1 MKQIISIGVQHN
13 LDQYLNNKIRISNQ
27 IALLMAL
34 VGLCYTVFSI
44 FFYPT
49 LTVYPAFCVLLSFG
63 AIVLNYLGLYNI
75 SRFIL
80 STLVILLAFVYHGF
94 LVQPGE
100 KTISSMIVIEFALS
114 VIPWVLI
121 DFREKTLLTVSL
133 AVCYLM
139 IFSQSWA
146 NEIFDIELDS
156 SLFREGF
163 LNIASFGFGVLI
175 LISCL
180 YFMQNKNYNSEI
192 QNENLLDDIQKKNV
206 DMDKQRKELEN
217 HLHEIELARA
227 QEEKLNWISKGL
239 AEMAEL
245 LRQDYKDIHNVLV
258 SEIVKYIEANQG
270 CIFMVNDDDTDH
282 VFLEMKGCYAF
293 QRQKHFVKKM
303 EVGQG
308 LIGQCYL
315 EREII
320 KLKEVPSDFVNIT
333 SGLGESLPSFVVIV
347 PIMHDDKVAG
357 VMEFALFHEL
367 EEYQVEFLDKLSYNL
382 GSFFIS
388 NTMNVKTKE
397 LLNQSQFQM
406 EQLRAQ
412 EEEMRQN
419 MEELQATQ
427 EEMQRKEKEYLE
439 RISELEKELV

>member
-1 MKQIISIGVQHN
+1 MKQIISIGVQPE
-13 LDQYLNNKIRISNQ
+13 LEQYLNNKIRISNQ
-27 IALLMAL
+27 VALLMAL

-44 FFYPT
+44 YFYPP
-49 LTVYPAFCVLLSFG
+49 LTVYPAFCILLSFG
-63 AIVLNYLGLYNI
+63 AIALNYLGFYNV

-121 DFREKTLLTVSL
+121 DFREKTLLTISL
-133 AVCYLM
+133 AACYIM
-139 IFSQSWA
+139 IFSQGWA
-146 NEIFDIELDS
+146 NVVFDIELDS
-156 SLFREGF
+156 SFFREGY
-163 LNIASFGFGVLI
+163 LSIASYGFGVMI
-175 LISCL
+175 LVSCL
-180 YFMQNKNYNSEI
+180 YFMQNKNYNSEME
-192 QNENLLDDIQKKNV
+192 NEKLLDDIQQKNSE
-206 DMDKQRKELEN
+206 MDGQKRELEN

-239 AEMAEL
+239 ADMAEI
-245 LRQDYKDIHNVLV
+245 LRQDHDDIHVALV

-270 CIFMVNDDDTDH
+270 CIFMVNENDADH
-282 VFLEMKGCYAF
+282 IFLEMKACYAF
-293 QRQKHFVKKM
+293 QRQKHFAKNI
-303 EVGQG
+303 EIGQG

-315 EREII
+315 EKEII
-320 KLKEVPSDFVNIT
+320 KLKEVPDDFVNIT
-333 SGLGESLPSFVVIV
+333 SGLGNALPSYVVII
-347 PIMHDDKVAG
+347 PIMHDDRVAG

-367 EEYQVEFLDKLSYNL
+367 EDYQVEFLDKLSYNL
-382 GSFFIS
+382 GSFFIANS
-388 NTMNVKTKE
+388 MNIRTKD
-397 LLNQSQFQM
+397 LLDQSQVQM

-439 RISELEKELV
+439 RISELENEVA